1 MEYKNKTEICGTLK
15 WAPRIGDKGKG
26 PFCYFGATTTVDGKT
41 FTMACAAFGD
51 VADAMRELSEGDWVD
66 CEGQLGATKN
76 KDQQWET
83 KLYVK
88 KLGTFAPVNKPVEDD
103 TSEPF

>member
-1 MEYKNKTEICGTLK
+1 M
-15 WAPRIGDKGKG
+15 W
-26 PFCYFGATTTVDGKT
+26 
-41 FTMACAAFGD
+41 
-51 VADAMRELSEGDWVD
+51 ELSEGDWVD